1 MKNHQKPAEE
11 YLMSNDKKIVRWGE
25 NYATGINL
33 IDEQHKELVKL
44 TNELYG
50 ACLTSEEEVHDTFK
64 EVMGRMVE
72 YVRFHFTVELELLN
86 RVKYP
91 GYDDHKSQHDSL
103 VRKILEAAKEYKE
116 GNRYAANYFVRTLK
130 EWVFGH
136 IAVSDKLYA
145 AYIREQMSKGLL
157 SDKQLEG

>member
-1 MKNHQKPAEE
+1 MN
-11 YLMSNDKKIVRWGE
+11 NDKKIVSWGE

-33 IDEQHKELVKL
+33 IDDQHKELVRL
-44 TNELYG
+44 TNSLYE
-50 ACLTSEEEVHDTFK
+50 ACLTSEKEVTATFR
-64 EVMGRMVE
+64 EVMGQMVE

-91 GYDDHKSQHDSL
+91 NYDEHKSQHDSL
-103 VRKILEAAKEYKE
+103 VRQILEAAKEFKE

-145 AYIREQMSKGLL
+145 AYIREQLSKGLL
-157 SDKQLEG
+157 NNKQLEG